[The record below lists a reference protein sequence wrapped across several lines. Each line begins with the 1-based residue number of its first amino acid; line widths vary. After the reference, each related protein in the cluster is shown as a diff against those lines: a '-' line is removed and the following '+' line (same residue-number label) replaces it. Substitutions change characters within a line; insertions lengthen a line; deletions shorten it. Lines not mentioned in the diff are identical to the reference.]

1 MIRPFHIII
10 LSVFFLFVF
19 GCKGEETEKSETI
32 KSNQGKV
39 FKFKNKLFSLPSPF
53 HVSDL
58 IIKISEDFN
67 SDLLNSPGNKSK
79 YLSTEKKALNLGV
92 YTADLGY
99 CNVYEQFALT
109 SQYIKDVRSLSS
121 ELQILN
127 KYTTDILNTIE
138 QNLQNKDSLNKIFS
152 ETYREADIYLTD
164 NERED
169 VSVLIMVGGWIE
181 SMFLMTQI
189 SKINQNRLL
198 IERIGEQKY
207 SLENI
212 IRLLLQYKNQS
223 TIISNE
229 IIEKLIDLKKS
240 YSKLQINYQYDKHIV
255 LPNEKKTIIIS
266 TTNIDM
272 SEELLKEITD
282 KVEVIREIIIK

>member
-1 MIRPFHIII
+1 
-10 LSVFFLFVF
+10 
-19 GCKGEETEKSETI
+19 
-32 KSNQGKV
+32 
-39 FKFKNKLFSLPSPF
+39 
-53 HVSDL
+53 
-58 IIKISEDFN
+58 
-67 SDLLNSPGNKSK
+67 
-79 YLSTEKKALNLGV
+79 
-92 YTADLGY
+92 
-99 CNVYEQFALT
+99 
-109 SQYIKDVRSLSS
+109 
-121 ELQILN
+121 
-127 KYTTDILNTIE
+127 
-138 QNLQNKDSLNKIFS
+138 
-152 ETYREADIYLTD
+152 
-164 NERED
+164 
-169 VSVLIMVGGWIE
+169 
-181 SMFLMTQI
+181 MFLMTQI